1 MKNIIVDSWDAV
13 MNSERNPLR
22 HLDIAS
28 QHIVMQALAWM
39 WSMIFSLMF
48 FSIYQFGI
56 TWVLHM
62 LLIAGMALTVSV
74 FKMAEKKAAAQVSVR
89 ADEGYSA

>member
-1 MKNIIVDSWDAV
+1 MKKFIVDSWDAV

-28 QHIVMQALAWM
+28 QHFVMQALGWM

-56 TWVLHM
+56 TWMLHM
-62 LLIAGMALTVSV
+62 LFIAGMALTVSV
-74 FKMAEKKAAAQVSVR
+74 FKTAERKAAIQPARLS
-89 ADEGYSA
+89 E

>member
-1 MKNIIVDSWDAV
+1 MKKFIVDSWDAV
-13 MNSERNPLR
+13 MNSEHNPLR

-56 TWVLHM
+56 TWALHM
-62 LLIAGMALTVSV
+62 LFIAGMALTVSM
-74 FKMAEKKAAAQVSVR
+74 FKVAEKEAATQANPR
-89 ADEGYSA
+89 AN

>member
-89 ADEGYSA
+89 AD

>member
-1 MKNIIVDSWDAV
+1 MKTMKKFIVDSWDTV
-13 MNSERNPLR
+13 MNSDRNPLR

-56 TWVLHM
+56 TWALHM
-62 LLIAGMALTVSV
+62 LFIAGMAITVSV
-74 FKMAEKKAAAQVSVR
+74 FKVAEKEAAIQ
-89 ADEGYSA
+89 ADARID

>member
-1 MKNIIVDSWDAV
+1 MKKFIVDSWDAV

-48 FSIYQFGI
+48 FSIYQFGV
-56 TWVLHM
+56 TWMLHM
-62 LLIAGMALTVSV
+62 LFIAGMALTVSV
-74 FKMAEKKAAAQVSVR
+74 FKMAERKAAMQPAR
-89 ADEGYSA
+89 TID

>member
-1 MKNIIVDSWDAV
+1 MKKFIVDSWDAI

-39 WSMIFSLMF
+39 WSMVFSLMF
-48 FSIYQFGI
+48 FSIYHFGI
-56 TWVLHM
+56 TWMLHM
-62 LLIAGMALTVSV
+62 LFIAGMALTVSA
-74 FKMAEKKAAAQVSVR
+74 FKMAEKKAESQSGVKAV
-89 ADEGYSA
+89 